1 MRLSFS
7 LAPNVAALTG
17 CAMTPAP
24 PPFPS
29 YEYAGIDLGATVE
42 GQVDLIDRCLI
53 IEPVLGGEV
62 QPPVNLIM
70 PLGTR
75 LEGGVT
81 VLPKENGGARIALGS
96 AARFQGGYNTIDEK
110 ITWARNPGNCR
121 GDAFIVNRT
130 YP

>member
-1 MRLSFS
+1 MRSPLLLL
-7 LAPNVAALTG
+7 LASAALAA
-17 CAMTPAP
+17 CVTPP

-29 YEYAGIDLGATVE
+29 YRYAGIDLGATIE
-42 GQVDLIDRCLI
+42 GKVDLNGRCLT
-53 IEPVLGGEV
+53 IEPVLDGQR
-62 QPPVNLIM
+62 QPIVYLIM

-75 LEGGVT
+75 LSGSTIVM
-81 VLPKENGGARIALGS
+81 PSENGGARIDLGTV
-96 AARFQGGYNTIDEK
+96 ARFQGGYNTIDEE